1 MGIPSIPQDDC
12 LPQGLRRASVE
23 CPSPN
28 ARETGDSGHGNLS
41 SGLARWMDCTHGR
54 QRGASGRGTAR
65 TALHVSGE
73 PHSRLKPERP
83 ATAELERLHVQ
94 AEAEGFCPTGM
105 KGSWA
110 GASQKEG
117 GRKGNT
123 LSSFRNDEWGHR
135 QAALGQQGAA
145 ELV

>member
-1 MGIPSIPQDDC
+1 MP
-12 LPQGLRRASVE
+12 LPQCQGDRRQWTWKPELRPCKADGLYTWATERGLRPGN
-23 CPSPN
+23 CPHS
-28 ARETGDSGHGNLS
+28 
-41 SGLARWMDCTHGR
+41 
-54 QRGASGRGTAR
+54 
-65 TALHVSGE
+65 LHVSGE